1 MCQNFASDLRDGCH
15 GVPRMEGWR
24 DSIYYH
30 RHPETLGDPAGR
42 RVKYGELKMVPF
54 QQFFTFLRLPESP
67 LKMK

>member
-1 MCQNFASDLRDGCH
+1 
-15 GVPRMEGWR
+15 MEGWR